1 MITSENVER
10 QGMWATPFAGVMLDY
25 IDNKALEKYILDFKK
40 NTKSRDVSNEG
51 GWQQSLPQD
60 IHPVFNDLVKSIHIA
75 SKTFEIKPGP
85 KKINLQMWV
94 NVNDKGHW
102 NNLHD
107 HVGAEISGIY
117 YVKVPKDSGHI
128 SFRDPRAITISEQ
141 SGENPKWVNIE
152 PNQGVLMLFPGYLEH
167 MVKPNQSDE
176 SRISI
181 AFNLFI
187 YDDKQLKSIL

>member
-1 MITSENVER
+1 MITPENVER
-10 QGMWATPFAGVMLDY
+10 QGLWATPFAGVKLDY

-75 SKTFEIKPGP
+75 SRTFEIKPGP
-85 KKINLQMWV
+85 KNINLQMWV

-102 NNLHD
+102 NILHD

-117 YVKVPKDSGHI
+117 YVKRPKNSGDVV
-128 SFRDPRAITISEQ
+128 FRDPRAITISEQ
-141 SGENPKWVNIE
+141 SDEQPKWMVTQPTEGSLI
-152 PNQGVLMLFPGYLEH
+152 LFPGYLEH
-167 MVKPNQSDE
+167 MVKPNQSDD

-181 AFNLFI
+181 AFNLYI
-187 YDDKQLKSIL
+187 SDDK